1 MQIEDNSLQD
11 QHNSSHHDLT
21 KAEFNNIVLLLIQ
34 NISKL
39 LTSLPS
45 HRLSS
50 NFGLFLITVSGYK
63 WMLFL
68 ADTPQKC
75 I

>member
-50 NFGLFLITVSGYK
+50 KLWPISRHGLRI
-63 WMLFL
+63 
-68 ADTPQKC
+68 
-75 I
+75 